1 MSMSTSTSTPN
12 ASWYD
17 VGVGKG
23 AWDCDAKRE
32 ILPENEGAEFEEI
45 PTADAPRFE
54 HLPDVPT
61 VPPRKDFERVSAWW
75 DGCRYRVTFDVNVGS
90 VIELKRAL
98 IDGGMGRGDDMT
110 TGKRRTVERAEDVVL
125 FYRGEELVDD
135 EKTLKSYEVPRGCK
149 ILLCIRRDLVER
161 AKAGFGPPCDSYWA

>member
-1 MSMSTSTSTPN
+1 MSTPT

-23 AWDCDAKRE
+23 AWDCDAKCE
-32 ILPENEGAEFEEI
+32 IAPEDEGVVFEEI
-45 PTADAPRFE
+45 PTANAPRFE

-61 VPPRKDFERVSAWW
+61 VPPRKDVERVSAWW
-75 DGCRYRVTFDVNVGS
+75 DGCRYRVTFDVNVGR
-90 VIELKRAL
+90 VIDLKRAL
-98 IDGGMGRGDDMT
+98 VDGGMGRGDDMT

-125 FYRGEELVDD
+125 FYRGEELTEDD
-135 EKTLKSYEVPRGCK
+135 RTLASYEVPRGCK

-161 AKAGFGPPCDSYWA
+161 AKAGFGPPRGDSYWA